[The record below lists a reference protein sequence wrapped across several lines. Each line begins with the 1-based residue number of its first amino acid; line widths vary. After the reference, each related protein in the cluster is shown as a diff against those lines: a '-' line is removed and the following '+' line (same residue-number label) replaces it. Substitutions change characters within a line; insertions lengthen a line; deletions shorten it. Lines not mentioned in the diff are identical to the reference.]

1 MESLGK
7 VEVMDKIVVFEK
19 SPRDENLY
27 QTFTL
32 ENGLQC
38 LLVQDN
44 NSKEIAKGGN
54 MASVSLAVNCGSL
67 NDPMT
72 RQGLAHF
79 LEHMIFMG
87 STKYPDEHGFSN
99 MINMHGGYS
108 NAYTENEFTNYH
120 FRVDSDGLYK
130 ALDMFAWLL
139 KEPLLKEDAQDREIQ
154 SIESEFESN
163 YPYDSSRRVQLLCS
177 IASKSHPA
185 NRFTWGNLKSL
196 KSHKPSDLLKDLRN
210 FFNQ

>member
-1 MESLGK
+1 MESLSKLG
-7 VEVMDKIVVFEK
+7 MDQVVVFEK

-44 NSKEIAKGGN
+44 NSKEISKGVN

-87 STKYPDEHGFSN
+87 STKYPDENGFSN
-99 MINMHGGYS
+99 LINMHGGYS
-108 NAYTENEFTNYH
+108 NAYTENELTNYQ
-120 FRVDSDGLYK
+120 FRVD
-130 ALDMFAWLL
+130 
-139 KEPLLKEDAQDREIQ
+139 
-154 SIESEFESN
+154 
-163 YPYDSSRRVQLLCS
+163 
-177 IASKSHPA
+177 
-185 NRFTWGNLKSL
+185 
-196 KSHKPSDLLKDLRN
+196 
-210 FFNQ
+210 